1 MENGYAI
8 CLNLWTLDKD
18 IKNELRLLLVIS
30 SLCAEKGYCWATNK
44 YLGDLFE
51 ETEQSISNKIKK
63 LEEKSYI
70 QIEYE
75 KRGCE
80 ITKRIIRLKNIYT
93 DDIKNFIPTI
103 KKNFKEN
110 NIINKN
116 ININN
121 VDDDIYSYVEEG
133 LGRTLNGI
141 EFEEIS
147 KWEDT
152 ELTRY
157 AIKQA
162 ILNGGRSVKYIQTIL
177 NSYKAKG
184 ILSVE
189 DAMKDENRRKKN
201 TTPDWFNQEQDY
213 EKATD
218 DDIKE
223 LEEMMKDFN

>member
-8 CLNLWTLDKD
+8 CLNIWTLDKE
-18 IKNELRLLLVIS
+18 IKNELRLLLIIS

-44 YLGDLFE
+44 YLGEIFD
-51 ETEQSISNKIKK
+51 ETEQSISNKISK
-63 LEEKSYI
+63 LQDKGYI
-70 QIEYE
+70 QVEYE

-80 ITKRIIRLKNIYT
+80 IIKRIIRLKNIYT
-93 DDIKNFIPTI
+93 DDIKNFIPSI

-110 NIINKN
+110 NINIKN
-116 ININN
+116 INTNKD
-121 VDDDIYSYVEEG
+121 VDIYSYVEDA

-147 KWEDT
+147 KWDDN

-162 ILNGGRSVKYIQTIL
+162 SLNGGRSIRYIQTIL

-184 ILSVE
+184 IMSVE
-189 DAMKDENRRKKN
+189 DAIRCDGKRKDN
-201 TTPDWFNQEQDY
+201 TPEWFNQEQGY
-213 EKATD
+213 QKASD
-218 DDIKE
+218 DEIQE
-223 LEEMMKDFN
+223 LEDLLKDFK